1 MAHHG
6 ALVSHTAAAADVTR
20 GLARAQ
26 GLNLYP
32 VKGPAAFYNGT
43 HNFPTFT
50 LDAFFAN
57 ETVGFMHLDLEGY
70 EYQALTGA
78 RRVLERDQPL
88 LTTESTVHYD
98 ANATRAQLSLL
109 QAAGYDSYLIEEI
122 AGMRA
127 DVRNLLHV
135 PRSRKG
141 SFVGSNA
148 LDLAVAVV
156 PSILAAILSAPA
168 TTILAMGMSSSL
180 RPTKKQTPTNE
191 KQRFRFPVDRN
202 GVSH

>member
-1 MAHHG
+1 M
-6 ALVSHTAAAADVTR
+6 
-20 GLARAQ
+20 
-26 GLNLYP
+26 
-32 VKGPAAFYNGT
+32 
-43 HNFPTFT
+43 
-50 LDAFFAN
+50 
-57 ETVGFMHLDLEGY
+57 
-70 EYQALTGA
+70 
-78 RRVLERDQPL
+78 LERDQPL

-148 LDLAVAVV
+148 LDLAVAAKVLFAVTPRTIASFAFPCCRRGGECCPVGPSGKLARNTCCMHWKVHEWLREALQLGLDDTRRFTRTTWYDEKWLQFAAHGSAAQRWQVEAVLARNRSHWGFQKGV
-156 PSILAAILSAPA
+156 PW
-168 TTILAMGMSSSL
+168 
-180 RPTKKQTPTNE
+180 
-191 KQRFRFPVDRN
+191 
-202 GVSH
+202 